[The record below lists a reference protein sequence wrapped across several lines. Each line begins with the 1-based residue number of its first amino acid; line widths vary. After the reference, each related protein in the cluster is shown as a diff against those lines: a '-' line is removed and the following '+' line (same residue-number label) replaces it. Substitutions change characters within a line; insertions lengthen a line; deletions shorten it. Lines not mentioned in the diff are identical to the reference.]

1 VFWRTIDVI
10 NKMRSRRRKFIVYH
24 YKKFRREYEEKGNA
38 RKAGKDVRRER
49 PSSVGRNEA
58 WKRGRR
64 GGSRTTIAYLPL
76 WKRGIK
82 GDLKNIH
89 LLKNLPSPLFSKEGG
104 MLNKVSLPGTLIF

>member
-1 VFWRTIDVI
+1 MKGGKAMKR
-10 NKMRSRRRKFIVYH
+10 RSGEVRKW
-24 YKKFRREYEEKGNA
+24 E
-38 RKAGKDVRRER
+38 
-49 PSSVGRNEA
+49 
-58 WKRGRR
+58 RR
-64 GGSRTTIAYLPL
+64 GERRATIAYLPL